1 MMNKSILRKQ
11 EKEIYGSERLH
22 VLQYRGIREFFV
34 LCCIG
39 ADAYTLYSV
48 FDLLMTE
55 RADITRVITITVAA
69 VMNIIPVLLAACLWN
84 EILSRT
90 SRKTLCTMLIVLF
103 TLLFTWTFGLRYTSR
118 DLLFE
123 STNGLDS
130 FINQTLETADNDGGM
145 GDVEGEDNG
154 TTMAQDILAI
164 ILGLEPLA
172 TSIIAF
178 VLSYEVSP
186 YRKRRYILELNK
198 IELRTEIDN
207 VRMMIR
213 ELTEDMAF
221 DHETYD
227 EARFN
232 AMTDLIRDMAEEAD
246 LEAKRILAESEG
258 TPEAVEYI
266 IEGGWKEDAPDDR
279 NEEDVEEPAE
289 TGSELKVVPGEIIAW
304 NKK

>member
-1 MMNKSILRKQ
+1 MIKNVFKKQ

-55 RADITRVITITVAA
+55 RIDITRVITITIAA

-84 EILSRT
+84 EVLSRT
-90 SRKTLCTMLIVLF
+90 SRKILCTMLISLF
-103 TLLFTWTFGLRYTSR
+103 TLLFVWTFGLRYTSR

-123 STNGLDS
+123 STTGLDS
-130 FINQTLETADNDGGM
+130 FINQTFETEENYKSEGSVELAD
-145 GDVEGEDNG
+145 EG
-154 TTMAQDILAI
+154 TTIAQDILAI

-172 TSIIAF
+172 TSIVAF

-186 YRKRRYILELNK
+186 YRKRKLIMELNK
-198 IELRTEIDN
+198 IELRSEIDN
-207 VRMMIR
+207 VTMMIR

-221 DHETYD
+221 DRKAYD
-227 EARFN
+227 EAQFN
-232 AMTDLIRDMAEEAD
+232 AIIAMVRDMAEEAD

-266 IEGGWKEDAPDDR
+266 LEGGWKNDSQNYMEDEDAG
-279 NEEDVEEPAE
+279 ELFA
-289 TGSELKVVPGEIIAW
+289 TGNELKAVPGQIVTW